1 MKTIDLTRQTV
12 DLLEVL
18 ELAKEGP
25 LVVIAPDGREYVLA
39 EADDFEQEV
48 AQLRASAEFQ
58 RFLDDR
64 LATRQQRRPVT
75 DVLREVE
82 TILAG
87 DHPTTKE

>member
-1 MKTIDLTRQTV
+1 MKILNLTKETA
-12 DLLEVL
+12 DLLQSL

-39 EADDFEQEV
+39 EADGFEQEV

-58 RFLDDR
+58 CFLDAR

-87 DHPTTKE
+87 EHPTAMG